1 MTLIATTALRAAA
14 AWWQGAQ
21 LSTLGNGHIHDTFL
35 VTVAGSTERFVLQAL
50 NHEVFV
56 DPHQMTTQTQTLVH
70 HLTADRGF
78 ADVYSIPQLVATL
91 SGDLVYDCGDKTWRV
106 WRYIEN
112 SRVIEPFSNLQ
123 QVESAALAFGA
134 LQRSL
139 ASFSPPSWTPSI
151 ANFLRLRRYM
161 REYREQ
167 LQAAPPGAVPE
178 AMVTLIDSHQDLV
191 DSLGEDRCFIHGDCK
206 INNVL
211 FHQRADTALA
221 VIDLDTV
228 GHGHWAW
235 DFGDLVRS
243 VAFSNGAVEI
253 DQFVACVA
261 GFAKGR
267 VAFAQAAA
275 TTASQMS
282 LAPGYMAL
290 TLAVRFVTDHLCG
303 DRYFRVAARGEN
315 LQRARAQLKL
325 LEQFA
330 DAQTILQKAALE
342 HLQEP

>member
-1 MTLIATTALRAAA
+1 MTLIATTALQAAA
-14 AWWQGAQ
+14 AWWHGAQ

-35 VTVAGSTERFVLQAL
+35 VTLAGSTERFVLQAV
-50 NHEVFV
+50 NREVFV
-56 DPHQMTTQTQTLVH
+56 DPYQMTTQTQALVH
-70 HLTADRGF
+70 HLTADQGF
-78 ADVYSIPQLVATL
+78 ADVYSIPQLVATV
-91 SGDLVYDCGDKTWRV
+91 SGDLVYNCGDKTWRV

-123 QVESAALAFGA
+123 QVESAAQAFGA
-134 LQRSL
+134 LQRTL
-139 ASFSPPSWTPSI
+139 VSFNPPSWTPSI
-151 ANFLRLRRYM
+151 ADFLQLRRYM

-167 LQAAPPGAVPE
+167 LQTAPAGAVPE
-178 AMVTLIDSHQDLV
+178 VLVRLIDTHQDLV

-228 GHGHWAW
+228 GLGHWAW

-243 VAFSNGAVEI
+243 VAFSNGVVEL
-253 DQFVACVA
+253 DQFVACVV

-267 VAFAQAAA
+267 ETFAQAAA
-275 TTASQMS
+275 TTALQMS

-290 TLAVRFVTDHLCG
+290 TLGVRFVTDHLCG

-315 LQRARAQLKL
+315 LQRARAQLNL

-330 DAQTILQKAALE
+330 NAQPTLQKAAME
-342 HLQEP
+342 HLH